1 MIEALR
7 LAVQQPAWMHFSPV
21 GSALA
26 KVFLAMGISTAALE
40 TAHIWLW
47 VIHGIAALAFIAA
60 VPLTYYAH
68 IYRVPTAIA
77 VRNPLPTAHFQKLR
91 ILKNKSTSA
100 FRPSRI
106 SLGLTVRSSTPAS
119 NATAAMRLPRCSRR
133 NAAQTSNRR
142 AEAA

>member
-1 MIEALR
+1 
-7 LAVQQPAWMHFSPV
+7 MHFSPV

-77 VRNPLPTAHFQKLR
+77 VRKTRSQR
-91 ILKNKSTSA
+91 RTSKN
-100 FRPSRI
+100 
-106 SLGLTVRSSTPAS
+106 
-119 NATAAMRLPRCSRR
+119 
-133 NAAQTSNRR
+133 
-142 AEAA
+142 